1 MNYRRGFF
9 GLQMVEDSLWRTPNC
24 KIEMYVSGVLAALC
38 LLQFFLCIRR
48 AECGF
53 YYKWIGKSAPFYVYI
68 LHMAVAVTL
77 SRFVA
82 MENLYLKSLA
92 VFLISFVIYEAV
104 YLGQRGVKYLR
115 ARKKAA

>member
-1 MNYRRGFF
+1 
-9 GLQMVEDSLWRTPNC
+9 
-24 KIEMYVSGVLAALC
+24 
-38 LLQFFLCIRR
+38 
-48 AECGF
+48 
-53 YYKWIGKSAPFYVYI
+53 
-68 LHMAVAVTL
+68 MAVAVTL

-104 YLGQRGVKYLR
+104 YLGQMGVKHLR